1 VDEGRYLSGDDPAL
15 IADYYDDMLYYR
27 TALNILTL
35 MYKRQLQLA
44 ESLATLIESQYGL

>member
-1 VDEGRYLSGDDPAL
+1 M

-35 MYKRQLQLA
+35 MYQRQLQLA
-44 ESLATLIESQYGL
+44 ESLSTLIEAQYDIRDRVETR